1 MADVRRRAGASLRRR
16 AVAIAAVGLLAG
28 CGGGSSSPAA
38 RSSPGAA
45 RSPSGSVPGTPLSA
59 GLLPADAFGP
69 HATVL
74 NLTLDQLRRAT
85 ASAGTASSGGRVDPP
100 SCAVAVQGGS
110 PDFTG
115 VADLAAQSAVGPDG
129 STVEALLT
137 GAPVQGAVDR
147 VLGAVAA
154 CPQATVT
161 APDGTTSTITFRS
174 VTVPPMGDDAAAM
187 AVTTSVSGP
196 GAAAQPSP
204 ALVGVVRDH
213 DRLLLLLAAG
223 AQGAAPDEARFTAL
237 LQQAYR
243 AQARA
248 LD

>member
-1 MADVRRRAGASLRRR
+1 V
-16 AVAIAAVGLLAG
+16 LAG
-28 CGGGSSSPAA
+28 CSGGTAG
-38 RSSPGAA
+38 GAA
-45 RSPSGSVPGTPLSA
+45 GSGSAASSSGSVTGTPLSA

-69 HATVL
+69 GATVVG
-74 NLTLDQLRRAT
+74 LTLDQLRGAT
-85 ASAGTASSGGRVDPP
+85 ASAGTTSSGGQVDPP

-129 STVEALLT
+129 SIVEALLT
-137 GAPVQGAVDR
+137 GAPVRGAVDR

-154 CPQATVT
+154 CPRATVT
-161 APDGTTSTITFRS
+161 SPGGTTSTITFRS
-174 VTVPPMGDDAAAM
+174 VPVPSMGDDAAAM
-187 AVTTSVSGP
+187 QVTTSASGP
-196 GAAAQPSP
+196 GAAAQPAP
-204 ALVGVVRDH
+204 ALVGVVRDR

-223 AQGAAPDEARFTAL
+223 ADGAAPDEARFTAL

-243 AQARA
+243 TQARA

>member
-1 MADVRRRAGASLRRR
+1 MADVRRWAGGPLRRLAA
-16 AVAIAAVGLLAG
+16 AVALAGLLAG
-28 CGGGSSSPAA
+28 CSGGTSGGATASGSRSAASS
-38 RSSPGAA
+38 
-45 RSPSGSVPGTPLSA
+45 SGSVTGTPLSA

-85 ASAGTASSGGRVDPP
+85 ASAGTASSGGQVDPP

-115 VADLAAQSAVGPDG
+115 VADLAAQSATGPDG

-137 GAPVQGAVDR
+137 GAPVPGAVDR

-154 CPQATVT
+154 CPRATVT
-161 APDGTTSTITFRS
+161 TPDGTTSTLTFRS
-174 VTVPPMGDDAAAM
+174 VPVPPMGDDAAAM
-187 AVTTSVSGP
+187 EVTTSASGP
-196 GAAAQPSP
+196 GAAQPSP
-204 ALVGVVRDH
+204 ALVGVVRDR
-213 DRLLLLLAAG
+213 DRLLLLLSAG
-223 AQGAAPDEARFTAL
+223 AGGAAPDEARFTAL

-243 AQARA
+243 TQARA

>member
-1 MADVRRRAGASLRRR
+1 MADVRRRAGASLRRFAA
-16 AVAIAAVGLLAG
+16 AVAVAGLLAG
-28 CGGGSSSPAA
+28 CGGGTSTPPAA
-38 RSSPGAA
+38 RSS
-45 RSPSGSVPGTPLSA
+45 SGSVTGTPLST
-59 GLLPADAFGP
+59 GLLPAGAFGP
-69 HATVL
+69 KATVL
-74 NLTLDQLRRAT
+74 NLTLDQLRSAT
-85 ASAGTASSGGRVDPP
+85 ASAGTTSSGGQVDPP
-100 SCAVAVQGGS
+100 SCAVAVQGGA

-154 CPQATVT
+154 CPKGTVT
-161 APDGTTSTITFRS
+161 TPDGATTTITFRS
-174 VTVPPMGDDAAAM
+174 VSLPPMGDDAAAM
-187 AVTTSVSGP
+187 QVTTSVSGAG
-196 GAAAQPSP
+196 GARPSP
-204 ALVGVVRDH
+204 ALVGVERDR

-243 AQARA
+243 TQARA